1 MKQIIIIIASIGYI
15 FYGITL
21 ALIALYSSPDEKV
34 HFLFYGDFGM
44 FLAYN
49 LNYHFRIVCGIMP
62 L

>member
-1 MKQIIIIIASIGYI
+1 VFGKKQKIEKLSIG
-15 FYGITL
+15 F
-21 ALIALYSSPDEKV
+21 EKIY
-34 HFLFYGDFGM
+34 FLFYGDFGM